1 MMSTDLVQVQAAPLA
16 LEGAGFDFDS
26 PLFDLRPGTLVIN
39 QPNTQDENA
48 IKGNFRVTQTGDQ
61 FKTMTCVLIMTPE
74 EARSYYIG
82 EPGQMNRTA
91 ENLMCFSRDKGCH
104 QKFGKQKPNQF
115 HLSAKP
121 HPDAKA
127 PEALRCFGCPRS
139 SWDAYRTYA
148 DQHPNQPVPKSL
160 IPSCD
165 PYFYAAF
172 CDTEFQMPMEMYIRG
187 DSIPPFELHCQN
199 LYRAFKKTQAAT
211 KANPNIFD
219 FQFTMETKLV
229 EKGKNKYYVLH
240 IPGDSIKLV
249 SAEEKEKFGELYV
262 QYAESRKK
270 GPAPDPQGDADKA
283 INAAVAGDAPAG
295 IAGDDET
302 VVF

>member
-1 MMSTDLVQVQAAPLA
+1 MSTDLVQVQPAPLA

-26 PLFDLRPGTLVIN
+26 PLFNLRPGTVVIN
-39 QPNTQDENA
+39 QPNTQYEGA
-48 IKGNFRVTQTGDQ
+48 KKGWFRVTQTGDQ
-61 FKTMTCVLIMTPE
+61 YEKMTVVMIMTPE

-82 EPGQMNRTA
+82 EPGQMNRTS

-104 QKFGKQKPNQF
+104 QNYGKQKPNQF

-121 HPDAKA
+121 S
-127 PEALRCFGCPRS
+127 PESKIPENIRCYGCPRS
-139 SWDAYRTYA
+139 SWENYRTYA

-172 CDTEFQMPMEMYIRG
+172 CDTEFQMPLEMYIRG
-187 DSIPPFELHCQN
+187 DSIPPFSLHCQN
-199 LYRAFKKTQAAT
+199 MYRAFKKTQAAT
-211 KANPNIFD
+211 KSNPNIFD
-219 FQFTMETKLV
+219 FQFTMETMYV
-229 EKGKNKYYVLH
+229 EKGKNKFYVLNV
-240 IPGDSIKLV
+240 PGDTIKLV
-249 SAEEKEKFGELYV
+249 SPAEREKFGELYT
-262 QYAESRKK
+262 QYAESRKT

-283 INAAVAGDAPAG
+283 INDAVADAPATG
-295 IAGDDET
+295 VAGTDET